1 MQINSINTYQSSF
14 NGKMIKPKKLPR
26 IVEKK
31 MPAGLT
37 KGAIRMQDND
47 FGKGMA
53 IGSGIFTGSSLYVS
67 GRALV
72 TMYC

>member
-1 MQINSINTYQSSF
+1 MKINSINTYQSSF

-37 KGAIRMQDND
+37 KGAIRLQDND
-47 FGKGMA
+47 FGKGMS
-53 IGSGIFTGSSLYVS
+53 IGSGLFTGATAYTTMH
-67 GRALV
+67 GLV
-72 TMYC
+72 LMSC